1 MKLKDLFAKV
11 EEIETITR
19 EAKKDPDREVYLDQ
33 VRKISRE
40 IHNELCIQ
48 FPKGKSMDK
57 ELDVK

>member
-11 EEIETITR
+11 EEIETIAR
-19 EAKKDPDREVYLDQ
+19 EARKDPDREVYLEQ
-33 VRKISRE
+33 IKKISRK

-48 FPKGKSMDK
+48 FPKGESMDK